1 MNAPERPSTPQA
13 TSAQPAAA
21 ARLSPPD
28 RWRWLLATCGGV
40 GYCPILPGS
49 CGALWGVAIYVA
61 LAWGLPSEPWQTLAL
76 AVALFLASLATY
88 RLSPWAER
96 FFGEEDSGKFV
107 TDEVAGF
114 LVTVLLFRPA
124 ELSLL
129 VIVLWAFPVTR
140 IIDMVKPPPARR
152 LEHLPGGWGVL
163 ADDLLDSVYAA
174 GLLHAL
180 YWLRPEWFGL

>member
-1 MNAPERPSTPQA
+1 MNAPAPSPL
-13 TSAQPAAA
+13 P
-21 ARLSPPD
+21 LPPSD
-28 RWRWLLATCGGV
+28 RWRWLIATCGGF

-61 LAWGLPSEPWQTLAL
+61 LDTGLTSEPWQTLGIA
-76 AVALFLASLATY
+76 AWLFLACLATY

-96 FFGEEDSGKFV
+96 FFQEEDSGKFV

-114 LVTVLLFRPA
+114 LMTVLLFRPA
-124 ELSLL
+124 DISLL

-140 IIDMVKPPPARR
+140 IVDMIKPPPARR

-174 GLLHAL
+174 GLLHVL
-180 YWLRPEWFGL
+180 YRLRPDWFGL

>member
-1 MNAPERPSTPQA
+1 VNAPDLRPDS
-13 TSAQPAAA
+13 
-21 ARLSPPD
+21 LSSSPRVLPSD

-61 LAWGLPSEPWQTLAL
+61 LAVGLTSEPWQTIGIAVWLCLAC
-76 AVALFLASLATY
+76 LATY

-96 FFGEEDSGKFV
+96 FFEEEDSGKFV

-114 LVTVLLFRPA
+114 LTTVLLFRPA
-124 ELSLL
+124 DVSLL

-140 IIDMVKPPPARR
+140 IIDMIKPPPARR

-174 GLLHAL
+174 GLLHVL